1 MTEQRAAYEAA
12 TIEAMHAQ
20 AAPVAPEPP
29 DMEYTPI
36 TAPLPRLVRREE
48 LDAAKAR
55 IATLEAKLAAVP
67 VDAVR
72 RLRAHLSDGGDYSIV
87 RADGEKMWIG
97 DALALGSL
105 FEAIDKWL
113 DQSEAHL

>member
-1 MTEQRAAYEAA
+1 MPTNTAAHEAA
-12 TIEAMHAQ
+12 TIEAMHTQ
-20 AAPVAPEPP
+20 AAPVAP
-29 DMEYTPI
+29 DGDDYTY
-36 TAPLPRLVRREE
+36 ARLPALVRREE

>member
-1 MTEQRAAYEAA
+1 MTEPELL
-12 TIEAMHAQ
+12 EAMHTGDYT
-20 AAPVAPEPP
+20 AP
-29 DMEYTPI
+29 DLEYTPI
-36 TAPLPRLVRREE
+36 PDPLPRLVRREE

-72 RLRAHLSDGGDYSIV
+72 RLRAYLSDGGDYSIV
-87 RADGEKMWIG
+87 RADGEKMWIR

-113 DQSEAHL
+113 DRSEAHL